1 MLFLCIFFCIV
12 SATYIKYQKIRNNR
26 TKRFRT
32 YHKSLFGF
40 LFPLITLAWVGC
52 LPRRN
57 RFIRNQVS
65 QQLIWRHTVSLSYQS
80 WWSMLPSMTIS
91 LCQTTVSGDDRF
103 QQKSGAPCIFL
114 RLRWENFPS
123 FPIFPQFST
132 NIAGMGTFHHS
143 SLIVISSYINGIQ
156 PTSIWNHFIH
166 SFLPLSFTTSP
177 YLSPV
182 AFLPFPIIFGISHY
196 THSSFPHLSS
206 PTVFPI
212 FLHSPISYS

>member
-1 MLFLCIFFCIV
+1 MIHASIHDHFTLPDDCI
-12 SATYIKYQKIRNNR
+12 R
-26 TKRFRT
+26 
-32 YHKSLFGF
+32 
-40 LFPLITLAWVGC
+40 W
-52 LPRRN
+52 
-57 RFIRNQVS
+57 
-65 QQLIWRHTVSLSYQS
+65 WSLSTEKWRALHFCLS
-80 WWSMLPSMTIS
+80 SMRKIS
-91 LCQTTVSGDDRF
+91 
-103 QQKSGAPCIFL
+103 P
-114 RLRWENFPS
+114 P

-212 FLHSPISYS
+212 FLHFTNLLFIKKKQSVGALLSLFFLLDRQSFQGTGG

>member
-1 MLFLCIFFCIV
+1 
-12 SATYIKYQKIRNNR
+12 
-26 TKRFRT
+26 
-32 YHKSLFGF
+32 
-40 LFPLITLAWVGC
+40 
-52 LPRRN
+52 
-57 RFIRNQVS
+57 
-65 QQLIWRHTVSLSYQS
+65 
-80 WWSMLPSMTIS
+80 
-91 LCQTTVSGDDRF
+91 
-103 QQKSGAPCIFL
+103 
-114 RLRWENFPS
+114 
-123 FPIFPQFST
+123 
-132 NIAGMGTFHHS
+132 MGTFHHS

-212 FLHSPISYS
+212 FLHFTNLLFIKKKQSVGALLSLFVFSAQVFHFAISNLAVLTFAAINGQISNRLSSE